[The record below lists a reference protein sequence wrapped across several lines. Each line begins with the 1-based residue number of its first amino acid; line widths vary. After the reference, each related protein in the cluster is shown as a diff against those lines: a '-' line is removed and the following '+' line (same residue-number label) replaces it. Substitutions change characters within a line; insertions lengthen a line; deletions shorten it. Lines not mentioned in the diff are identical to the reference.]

1 MLQDGIRKRLKLMT
15 RPKSPK
21 PSAAPQE
28 GAASPPAD
36 AAVRRRPSRPTKRSR
51 RVRDAVFV
59 LSLLA
64 WAGAMYA
71 VRRAGLAQLVA
82 AEGTQLKG
90 VFAESFEPYL
100 RFRFRVKA
108 LGLKLVGRAERVTE
122 IPFEGRMIVTHRGK
136 ARAKIRG
143 QKVEVIFTWPTR
155 WDVKTGFVM
164 TEVKAKASVPGVLEQ
179 NMHFTAAREG
189 EFLVFRMDVPGTETP
204 KMKPRPFPKG
214 AELSSG
220 FMERAP
226 ADEVAVGTKWTEQ
239 SVALSGEMTS
249 HEVEVVERGEFEIAG
264 RHVPAFRAVAR
275 IESATG
281 RFREFERW
289 YDLSGRCLRQEMPL
303 WVLTIVV
310 EREDVPLD
318 AEPQMKADE
327 RR

>member
-1 MLQDGIRKRLKLMT
+1 
-15 RPKSPK
+15 
-21 PSAAPQE
+21 
-28 GAASPPAD
+28 
-36 AAVRRRPSRPTKRSR
+36 
-51 RVRDAVFV
+51 
-59 LSLLA
+59 
-64 WAGAMYA
+64 MYA
-71 VRRAGLAQLVA
+71 IRRESLAQLVA
-82 AEGTQLKG
+82 AKDTQLKG

-100 RFRFRVKA
+100 RFSFYVEA
-108 LGLKLVGRAERVTE
+108 LGVKLVGRAERVTE

-136 ARAKIRG
+136 ARARVQG
-143 QKVEVIFTWPTR
+143 QKVEVSFKWPTR

-179 NMHFTAAREG
+179 KMHFTAAREG
-189 EFLVFRMDVPGTETP
+189 EFLVFRIDVPGTEPP

-214 AELSSG
+214 AEVSSG

-249 HEVEVVERGEFEIAG
+249 HEVEVVERGEVEIAG

-281 RFREFERW
+281 RFREYDRW

-303 WVLTIVV
+303 WVLTIVI
-310 EREDVPLD
+310 EREDVPPEV
-318 AEPQMKADE
+318 EPLTKTDE
-327 RR
+327 RG